1 MRRIKDTAERKRIQR
16 LRALFKKAVRI
27 VSLNNHWVETEHD
40 DDQKFS
46 FNVQRNVSFLV
57 RTNRRKAGLLTS
69 AEKTLIRIPHKFR
82 TIPERK
88 KLCSL
93 FSKFRCFVGISP
105 KLRARLVP
113 LVRLLPLQPGRIV
126 IRHGDF
132 PMTVYFILVGELHML
147 RGKTGNEVVAVYG
160 PGERVGGAELL
171 ENRERT
177 RTFRTASYCELLVL
191 FDYDFDAILRTQMTK
206 TWEEKKR
213 AIKALD
219 YFEFLDNDQLIEACR
234 FGSLKQYNPLETI
247 YFEDKGNVSKVH
259 FVLSGQCII
268 LQCLTVENVVKKGK
282 KVLQLSAV
290 DSDSSNIFKTDH
302 RSTFTTQSGRI
313 MEAGSNFS
321 ITDLVE
327 SSSSSDEAKKK
338 HSSMRKMELRDIQI
352 ACGLMKSPGAIV
364 PIIRYTLIRRSKV
377 PSIKSMKI
385 VEDAEEE
392 DIFEDFW
399 EEDVIFPFPPSP
411 VRSQLDFD
419 VGVEIR
425 KPFYPGSILESRKS
439 DESEIYTISS
449 TPSNSTDST
458 SFITSSESRFIDV
471 GTLTFGAIFGL
482 GENMT
487 HRVIMA
493 KTIVQCLTL
502 PRFFLL
508 DTKQNPGNIWERRL
522 LYINTMIPTRQE
534 LFEHLLRTQEWKKF
548 KNDFIH
554 ESVKNSEVN
563 CADIKDVP
571 IICRI
576 MEKDE
581 DIN

>member
-268 LQCLTVENVVKKGK
+268 LQCLTVEEECSKKGEK
-282 KVLQLSAV
+282 SA
-290 DSDSSNIFKTDH
+290 
-302 RSTFTTQSGRI
+302 TTIS
-313 MEAGSNFS
+313 
-321 ITDLVE
+321 
-327 SSSSSDEAKKK
+327 
-338 HSSMRKMELRDIQI
+338 
-352 ACGLMKSPGAIV
+352 CGL
-364 PIIRYTLIRRSKV
+364 
-377 PSIKSMKI
+377 
-385 VEDAEEE
+385 
-392 DIFEDFW
+392 
-399 EEDVIFPFPPSP
+399 
-411 VRSQLDFD
+411 
-419 VGVEIR
+419 
-425 KPFYPGSILESRKS
+425 
-439 DESEIYTISS
+439 
-449 TPSNSTDST
+449 
-458 SFITSSESRFIDV
+458 
-471 GTLTFGAIFGL
+471 
-482 GENMT
+482 
-487 HRVIMA
+487 
-493 KTIVQCLTL
+493 
-502 PRFFLL
+502 
-508 DTKQNPGNIWERRL
+508 
-522 LYINTMIPTRQE
+522 
-534 LFEHLLRTQEWKKF
+534 
-548 KNDFIH
+548 
-554 ESVKNSEVN
+554 
-563 CADIKDVP
+563 
-571 IICRI
+571 
-576 MEKDE
+576 
-581 DIN
+581 